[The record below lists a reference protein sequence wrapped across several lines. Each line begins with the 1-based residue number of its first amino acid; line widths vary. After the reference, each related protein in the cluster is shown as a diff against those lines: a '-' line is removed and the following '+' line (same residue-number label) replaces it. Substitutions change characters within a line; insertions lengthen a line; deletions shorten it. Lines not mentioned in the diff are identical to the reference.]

1 MSLRQLFKY
10 HNTLT
15 SYLTLSGATFLYPTN
30 GAVSNTL
37 TSYLTLSNANSTYAP
52 KANPTFT
59 GNVTSSGV
67 ITGAASNGNA
77 GWASWQ
83 ILAARVGSSSAYVR
97 AIRPIDSVEVGYSWA
112 NASDSGN
119 GALLNR
125 WLCFMPP
132 GVMTFNGIL
141 QHLVC
146 P

>member
-1 MSLRQLFKY
+1 MLIP
-10 HNTLT
+10 LT
-15 SYLTLSGATFLYPTN
+15 PQKRT
-30 GAVSNTL
+30 
-37 TSYLTLSNANSTYAP
+37 
-52 KANPTFT
+52 PTFT

-77 GWASWQ
+77 DWASWQ
-83 ILAARVGSSSAYVR
+83 ILAAPSGSSSAYVR
-97 AIRPIDSVEVGYSWA
+97 AIRPIDGVEVGYSWA

-141 QHLVC
+141 QHLAC